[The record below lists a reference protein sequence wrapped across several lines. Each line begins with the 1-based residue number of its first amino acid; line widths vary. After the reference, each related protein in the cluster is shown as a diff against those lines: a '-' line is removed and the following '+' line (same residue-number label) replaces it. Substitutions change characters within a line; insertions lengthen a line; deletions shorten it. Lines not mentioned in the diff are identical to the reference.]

1 MSGAAR
7 VADAPH
13 RSAWLH
19 RLAIRDFRNLRRAT
33 LAPPPDGLVVIG
45 DNGHGKTNFL
55 EAIYYLRLL
64 RSVRGTR
71 DADLVTFG
79 ESGFH
84 LDAELEGAR
93 ARTVTVGFDAAAR
106 RSTAPFVASASSH
119 AAALAS
125 TGALPRG
132 VRSAALRCASAAR

>member
-1 MSGAAR
+1 VSGAAR

-79 ESGFH
+79 GS
-84 LDAELEGAR
+84 AS
-93 ARTVTVGFDAAAR
+93 
-106 RSTAPFVASASSH
+106 RSTARMRRSS
-119 AAALAS
+119 
-125 TGALPRG
+125 RR
-132 VRSAALRCASAAR
+132 RSAPSRR